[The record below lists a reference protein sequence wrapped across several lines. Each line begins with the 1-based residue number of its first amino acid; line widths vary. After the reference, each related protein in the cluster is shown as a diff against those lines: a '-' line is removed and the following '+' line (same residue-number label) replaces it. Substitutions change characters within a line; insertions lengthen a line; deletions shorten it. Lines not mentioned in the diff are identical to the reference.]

1 MSCIGRFAEVRILVA
16 QAGVE
21 KWLLGFPAHSLVAIP
36 VYAMLSRLPS
46 KVNARKLQLSLY
58 IKASYTLRSLPV
70 ELIEYNEK
78 FMKFIYLL
86 HGCYVN
92 LN

>member
-1 MSCIGRFAEVRILVA
+1 MGCIGRFAEVRILVA
-16 QAGVE
+16 QAGIQ
-21 KWLLGFPAHSLVAIP
+21 KWLLGFPARSLVAI
-36 VYAMLSRLPS
+36 YAMLSRLPL
-46 KVNARKLQLSLY
+46 KVNAHKLQLSLY

-78 FMKFIYLL
+78 FMKSGYLL

-92 LN
+92 FN